1 MAGGTL
7 DPEDVTTE
15 GLRRI
20 FDSAYL
26 ETSLDDDGDLVV
38 RDNYRVLVLP
48 RENGERIR
56 LMSMFGVDP
65 DSALEDRLQLANKIN
80 DVMVLVRASVTE
92 RGSFCFDC
100 DITVT
105 GGLPIRTFM
114 ATFRRFLRCMEEA
127 LTLDEDDVLT

>member
-1 MAGGTL
+1 MAGGIL
-7 DPEDVTTE
+7 NPEDVSTE
-15 GLRRI
+15 GLRKI
-20 FDSAYL
+20 FDDAYL
-26 ETSLDDDGDLVV
+26 ETLLDSDGDLVV
-38 RDNYRVLVLP
+38 RDGYRVLVMP

-65 DSALEDRLQLANKIN
+65 DSALADRLQLANKIN

-92 RGSFCFDC
+92 RGSFCFDY

-114 ATFRRFLRCMEEA
+114 ATFRRFVRCMEEA

>member
-1 MAGGTL
+1 MAGGML
-7 DPEDVTTE
+7 NPEDVTTE
-15 GLRRI
+15 GLRKI
-20 FDSAYL
+20 FDDAYL
-26 ETSLDDDGDLVV
+26 ETSLDGDGDLVV
-38 RDNYRVLVLP
+38 RDNYSVLVLP

-65 DSALEDRLQLANKIN
+65 ESALEDRLQLANKIN
-80 DVMVLVRASVTE
+80 DVMVLVRASLSQH
-92 RGSFCFDC
+92 GGFCFDY

-127 LTLDEDDVLT
+127 LTLDENDVLT